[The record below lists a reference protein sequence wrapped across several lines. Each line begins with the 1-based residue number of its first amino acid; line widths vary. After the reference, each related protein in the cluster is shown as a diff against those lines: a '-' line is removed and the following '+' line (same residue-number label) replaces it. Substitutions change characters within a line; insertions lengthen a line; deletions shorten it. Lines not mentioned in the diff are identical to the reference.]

1 MLLSLSEGGSQYL
14 RRLRKFGWIR
24 LLNAR
29 QKFANRYLP
38 GIGYVTYT
46 ISNMIFSTY
55 PSKNGDSGGIVY
67 EESSKNV
74 VGIHS
79 GRLVENNQ
87 FKGSYTIYAG
97 YINQAFNL
105 TLE

>member
-1 MLLSLSEGGSQYL
+1 MEGRSTAKASTGVVI
-14 RRLRKFGWIR
+14 KT
-24 LLNAR
+24 NAR

-55 PSKNGDSGGIVY
+55 PSKNSDSGGIVY
-67 EESSKNV
+67 GESSNDV